1 MWDDIER
8 KKILIVDDEEKF
20 LAVTKK
26 NLEKSGPYEVRIESR
41 VSEVIPAVKEF
52 KPDLIILDVMM
63 PDRRG
68 SEIAYEIRN
77 TDKIKQI
84 PILFLTATAMKGQ
97 KELFGGLVDGLPFT
111 IKPTVSKPVSTADLI
126 KAIESQLPKPTD
138 E

>member
-1 MWDDIER
+1 LNVHHAH
-8 KKILIVDDEEKF
+8 ILAVDDDDRLRELLKRF
-20 LAVTKK
+20 LAREGHDVTTAKDAASARK
-26 NLEKSGPYEVRIESR
+26 LL
-41 VSEVIPAVKEF
+41 ATMTF
-52 KPDLIILDVMM
+52 DLIILDVMM